1 MKGRIYHFN
10 KAGCFFF
17 NPETKLL
24 FAIQKMWVL
33 IRHRKGLIATNCLR
47 KFENCKA
54 SPTHHLYTFLANKKI
69 K

>member
-1 MKGRIYHFN
+1 MADDFILIRLDANI
-10 KAGCFFF
+10 F